1 LLKLL
6 IEKLGNTQFNLKHV
20 IPITHYLSN
29 MTEEEVLKCACGGN
43 IFHMLRI
50 DDIQEIECPG
60 CRRRVWLRIGKEIP
74 QD

>member
-1 LLKLL
+1 
-6 IEKLGNTQFNLKHV
+6 
-20 IPITHYLSN
+20 